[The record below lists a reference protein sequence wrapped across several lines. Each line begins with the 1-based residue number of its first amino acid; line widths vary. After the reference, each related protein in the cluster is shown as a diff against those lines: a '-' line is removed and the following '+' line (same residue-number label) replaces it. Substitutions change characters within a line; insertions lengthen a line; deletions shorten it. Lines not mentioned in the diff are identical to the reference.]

1 MLHRLKLISGP
12 SNKTEMRSVEFKT
25 FDRSQNDADL
35 TAGHCYCILTETRR
49 VLGFECDPQDTEI
62 RGVS

>member
-1 MLHRLKLISGP
+1 MLHRLKLMSGP

-35 TAGHCYCILTETRR
+35 TAGHCYCILTETRKSA
-49 VLGFECDPQDTEI
+49 GI
-62 RGVS
+62 